1 MILYITFGNDRHIR
15 LVRKIE
21 NPGVRL
27 GRTVKCNPEETS
39 IVWNYKK
46 VIVFFWSMSI
56 IDQNMDKIR
65 KLCEQHKVSQLSV
78 FGSILTNKFSEN
90 SDIDLLV
97 DFSNIDLQN
106 YADNYFSLKQAL
118 EEIFR
123 RQVDLLENKAI
134 KNPYLRQSIEA
145 SKRLLYES

>member
-1 MILYITFGNDRHIR
+1 MGIVD
-15 LVRKIE
+15 E
-21 NPGVRL
+21 N
-27 GRTVKCNPEETS
+27 
-39 IVWNYKK
+39 I
-46 VIVFFWSMSI
+46 
-56 IDQNMDKIR
+56 DKIR
-65 KLCEQHKVSQLSV
+65 KLCEQHYVSRLSV
-78 FGSILTNKFSEN
+78 FGSILNEKFDQD

-118 EEIFR
+118 EEILR

-134 KNPYLRQSIEA
+134 KNPYLRKSIDS

>member
-1 MILYITFGNDRHIR
+1 
-15 LVRKIE
+15 
-21 NPGVRL
+21 
-27 GRTVKCNPEETS
+27 
-39 IVWNYKK
+39 
-46 VIVFFWSMSI
+46 MSI

>member
-1 MILYITFGNDRHIR
+1 MLSATREKLLSYGII
-15 LVRKIE
+15 
-21 NPGVRL
+21 
-27 GRTVKCNPEETS
+27 
-39 IVWNYKK
+39 KK
-46 VIVFFWSMSI
+46 LSYFWSMSI
-56 IDQNMDKIR
+56 IDQNIDKIR
-65 KLCEQHKVSQLSV
+65 ELCEQHNVSQLSV
-78 FGSILTNKFSEN
+78 FGSILSDKFSKK

-123 RQVDLLENKAI
+123 RQVDLLEDKAI
-134 KNPYLRQSIEA
+134 QNPYLRQTIEA

>member
-1 MILYITFGNDRHIR
+1 
-15 LVRKIE
+15 
-21 NPGVRL
+21 
-27 GRTVKCNPEETS
+27 
-39 IVWNYKK
+39 
-46 VIVFFWSMSI
+46 MSI

-65 KLCEQHKVSQLSV
+65 KLCEQHYVSHLSV
-78 FGSILTNKFSEN
+78 FGSILTDKFTKN

-123 RQVDLLENKAI
+123 RQVDLLEDKAI

>member
-1 MILYITFGNDRHIR
+1 
-15 LVRKIE
+15 
-21 NPGVRL
+21 
-27 GRTVKCNPEETS
+27 
-39 IVWNYKK
+39 
-46 VIVFFWSMSI
+46 MSI

-65 KLCEQHKVSQLSV
+65 DLCEQHKVSQLSV

-118 EEIFR
+118 EDIFK

-134 KNPYLRQSIEA
+134 KNPYLRQSIED

>member
-1 MILYITFGNDRHIR
+1 MIHPDD
-15 LVRKIE
+15 IE
-21 NPGVRL
+21 
-27 GRTVKCNPEETS
+27 
-39 IVWNYKK
+39 
-46 VIVFFWSMSI
+46 
-56 IDQNMDKIR
+56 KIR
-65 KLCEQHKVSQLSV
+65 RFFLKQSHIAAAYV
-78 FGSILTNKFSEN
+78 FGSAATGKARKK

-118 EEIFR
+118 EKIFR

-134 KNPYLRQSIEA
+134 NNPYLRQSIDS

>member
-1 MILYITFGNDRHIR
+1 
-15 LVRKIE
+15 
-21 NPGVRL
+21 
-27 GRTVKCNPEETS
+27 
-39 IVWNYKK
+39 
-46 VIVFFWSMSI
+46 MSI

-65 KLCEQHKVSQLSV
+65 KLCEQHYVSQLSV
-78 FGSILTNKFSEN
+78 FGSILTDKFTKN

-123 RQVDLLENKAI
+123 RQVDLLEDKAI
-134 KNPYLRQSIEA
+134 RNPYLRQSIEA